1 MTAQEAK
8 KAAQESKQIMEDIS
22 KAVFNGKNEI
32 VVTSLSDTVHKGLK
46 SLGYAISY
54 EGGGFDHSFYTIKW

>member
-1 MTAQEAK
+1 MTAQEAR

-32 VVTSLSDTVHKGLK
+32 VVTSLSDTVYKGLK
-46 SLGYAISY
+46 SLGYAISC
-54 EGGGFDHSFYTIKW
+54 EGGFNNSFYTIKW